1 MRTSQRNLHHQLLRS
16 GVLIFLNRAYGSLRG
31 GKHNRPPSESPRLR
45 ISALVKSGKAQ
56 NEHIMSALPPKADK
70 EQTSGD
76 VRFVPKAD
84 ERAAAKFLIRSPRG
98 AK

>member
-31 GKHNRPPSESPRLR
+31 GKHNRLPSESPRLR

-56 NEHIMSALPPKADK
+56 NEHIMSALPPKADE
-70 EQTSGD
+70 EQTCRHVGLSLFDHLVGTRTSG
-76 VRFVPKAD
+76 R
-84 ERAAAKFLIRSPRG
+84 
-98 AK
+98 

>member
-56 NEHIMSALPPKADK
+56 NEHIMSALPPKADE
-70 EQTSGD
+70 EQTCRHVGLSLFDHLVGTRTSG
-76 VRFVPKAD
+76 R
-84 ERAAAKFLIRSPRG
+84 
-98 AK
+98 